1 MKKNKKTLCVN
12 PTCVFLRKH
21 LSLTWLLNVTDML
34 SARKEVLKY
43 INSAKKKNELI
54 LIFSKG
60 KRKSGL
66 KSTEVMPINPLLSD
80 SSVGKGRFMKWQA
93 PKKSE
98 RAHLNDF
105 DYSSPQPCLWFWKG
119 GEYSGFC
126 LWTDAKPS
134 GQAGNGR
141 ARRGERD
148 RHGAIMKMNAN
159 GGKGSHGRSRSME
172 KGVLKN
178 DMFKEHRGPNCY

>member
-1 MKKNKKTLCVN
+1 
-12 PTCVFLRKH
+12 
-21 LSLTWLLNVTDML
+21 
-34 SARKEVLKY
+34 
-43 INSAKKKNELI
+43 
-54 LIFSKG
+54 
-60 KRKSGL
+60 
-66 KSTEVMPINPLLSD
+66 MPINPVLSD

-126 LWTDAKPS
+126 LWTDANPG
-134 GQAGNGR
+134 GQAGNRR

-159 GGKGSHGRSRSME
+159 GGKGNHGRSRSMK
-172 KGVLKN
+172 KGVLKKMCSKSSGSLN
-178 DMFKEHRGPNCY
+178 VTRYKWVILILRFQYCQTRD